1 MFRYVL
7 VYFFMCNTAIS
18 QELPCS
24 GDIQT
29 KWVIND
35 PVQFQAFSQAIKC
48 IGEFDVELNGNFL
61 VDKTIQVSDGT
72 ILNVTGAGTNG
83 NTFIDGGKSVQIFSV
98 VNSELNLKDI
108 TLMNGNGTDGGAISA
123 KSSKLSL
130 VNTRFVSNNGQ
141 NGGAMYISNKS
152 TVYCSGSSFT
162 NNTASYGGGM
172 FMEEMSEASCGGSWT
187 GNSAVQYGGAVSI
200 SKSSLEWKK
209 ETIFESNIA
218 GDFGGAVFSFNDS
231 TVSWNTN
238 VIFYLNEAFIGGA
251 MCIFESSFSGDG
263 TTSFYSNRGNIGG
276 GVGTRNSN
284 ICLLYTSPSPRDGLL
299 SRMPSSA

>member
-18 QELPCS
+18 QECS

-35 PVQFQAFSQAIKC
+35 PVQFQEFSQAIKC
-48 IGEFDVELNGNFL
+48 IGEFDVELNGSFL

-72 ILNVTGAGTNG
+72 VLNVTGAGTNG

-108 TLMNGNGTDGGAISA
+108 TLINGNGTDGGAISA

-130 VNTRFVSNNGQ
+130 VSTRFVSNNGH
-141 NGGAMYISNKS
+141 NGGAMYISKKS

-162 NNTASYGGGM
+162 NNTASYGGGY
-172 FMEEMSEASCGGSWT
+172 
-187 GNSAVQYGGAVSI
+187 VY
-200 SKSSLEWKK
+200 
-209 ETIFESNIA
+209 
-218 GDFGGAVFSFNDS
+218 
-231 TVSWNTN
+231 
-238 VIFYLNEAFIGGA
+238 
-251 MCIFESSFSGDG
+251 
-263 TTSFYSNRGNIGG
+263 
-276 GVGTRNSN
+276 
-284 ICLLYTSPSPRDGLL
+284 
-299 SRMPSSA
+299 